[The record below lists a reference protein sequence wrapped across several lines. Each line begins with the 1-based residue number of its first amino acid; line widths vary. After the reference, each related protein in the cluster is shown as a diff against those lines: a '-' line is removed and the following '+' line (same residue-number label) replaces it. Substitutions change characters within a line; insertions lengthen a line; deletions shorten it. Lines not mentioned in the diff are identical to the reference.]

1 MSTRTTAR
9 MRARR
14 TGGTRQWLVAVLV
27 VGLAG
32 CASPPSDEPAG
43 APADRA
49 DLNASAWARQSVVG
63 AAPDWRHKT
72 FGDRR
77 PTDYLPVAQAG
88 RAAIQ
93 ARSVAGNSTLRT
105 EVATP
110 PGQTAGRLRFSW
122 FVERLNDGADLRD
135 RDIDDAVARV
145 ILTFD
150 GDHNARF
157 APRDHLLSELAR
169 LITGEPL
176 PYATL
181 MYVWDNRYP
190 VGTVIPNP
198 HSERIRQLVV
208 ETGPARL
215 GQWVDVE
222 RDVQA
227 DFRSVFGEAPG
238 PLLSVGVMTDANNT
252 GATVE
257 SWYGPV
263 QLGFV
268 SPAAVVNGR
277 TPPDG
282 AAPEHRA
289 SAPGGPCPVAPW
301 PAADPANPPATGTTA
316 PAVRCGPVHPPQAAP
331 GS

>member
-1 MSTRTTAR
+1 MCRWLA
-9 MRARR
+9 AA
-14 TGGTRQWLVAVLV
+14 LVA
-27 VGLAG
+27 GLAG
-32 CASPPSDEPAG
+32 CAGTPSDVPAD

-49 DLNASAWARQSVVG
+49 DLNESDWARQSAVG

-77 PTDYLPVAQAG
+77 PTDYRPVAQTG

-105 EVATP
+105 GVATP
-110 PGQTAGRLRFSW
+110 PGLTAGRLRFSW

-135 RDIDDAVARV
+135 RDIDDAVARI

-190 VGTVIPNP
+190 VGTVIANP

-215 GQWVDVE
+215 GQWVDLE

-227 DFRSVFGEAPG
+227 DFRRVFGEAPG

-289 SAPGGPCPVAPW
+289 SAPGGPCPAAPW
-301 PAADPANPPATGTTA
+301 LAADPASLPAAGTTA
-316 PAVRCGPVHPPQAAP
+316 PAVRCGPVHPPPAAP